1 MKSRLFNIALKRSL
15 FPIIF
20 GALFLF
26 GGITLLTTG
35 DISLGSIFVA
45 IFGIGFLVAFGLPL
59 INGGYLK
66 DFNAVLSGNGLTMEQ
81 VEADLAGAQKFK
93 NIEFGRNY
101 ALVLNES
108 PKLVVLQNL
117 VWCYG
122 VNTTTTHKLYGII
135 PTGKTK
141 SYAVKL
147 INRDR
152 SEISVPVA
160 KETDSAPVL
169 QAIQARIPAVIL
181 GYNENIDNLA
191 KANFAELVRYV
202 DQRKQQG

>member
-1 MKSRLFNIALKRSL
+1 MKSRLFNIALKQSV
-15 FPIIF
+15 FPIFF

-81 VEADLAGAQKFK
+81 VEADLADAQRFK

-169 QAIQARIPAVIL
+169 QAIQARVPAVIL

-202 DQRKQQG
+202 DQRKQQA